1 MHTQKL
7 HQNTLFQL
15 DCKIWQI
22 PPLDVQLDQELMMC
36 WYHNK
41 STPTC
46 YSEGFKVKLLRA
58 ENVEKKIVY
67 TFSRSFWESRQF
79 YDRINAVLKYCTW
92 FPPPPPPLL
101 QLYLSH
107 VAEQH
112 VSMTFWR
119 RTAKV
124 KVIYSTVKYR
134 IIYFHRFENKS
145 RTWIIYHSSHYWVY
159 SW

>member
-46 YSEGFKVKLLRA
+46 YSEGLKVKLLRA
-58 ENVEKKIVY
+58 ENVEKNCLHFFAVFLRITSVLWQNWCGSKILHL
-67 TFSRSFWESRQF
+67 
-79 YDRINAVLKYCTW
+79 I
-92 FPPPPPPLL
+92 PPPPSPLL

-107 VAEQH
+107 VAEQQ
-112 VSMTFWR
+112 VSMAFWR